1 MIIAKLITTYGSAAS
16 TGSMLWVGPR
26 MRLKSVV
33 FWELI
38 VSSVCG

>member
-1 MIIAKLITTYGSAAS
+1 
-16 TGSMLWVGPR
+16 MLWGGPR